1 MVVVID
7 SIVINKTTRHGGIAN
22 MTTAMDRTAPDAG
35 NDDGIVLSMH
45 DKGTEQVSE
54 RLLASAA
61 RLSRNA
67 MTEIDWSL
75 PMDPTKYGCSPEWSS
90 LYGTAYWD
98 ELTEEQRI
106 SVTRHEF
113 ASIMN
118 IGIWFEMI
126 LQEMVVRDQYLGEY
140 HSPEFQFAL
149 TEIADECR
157 HSIMFAKASEKMV
170 GTSYKPS
177 KLVGRLGKFFKAT
190 AKNEIAYAG
199 ILVAE
204 EVLDVFQRGCM
215 RDDRVLPFIRTVNEI
230 HVLEESRHMK
240 FAREEVRE
248 SLQGVGR
255 ARRAFSALYISI
267 GAYIIVSNLVQR
279 QAFVDAGLDG
289 DRAVAEMNSNTHF
302 QSMIRSSCAHLME
315 FLDEM
320 GLLTKPAM
328 YYYRKAHML

>member
-1 MVVVID
+1 MTAAMERTENVI
-7 SIVINKTTRHGGIAN
+7 
-22 MTTAMDRTAPDAG
+22 
-35 NDDGIVLSMH
+35 SMR
-45 DKGTEQVSE
+45 DQGTEEVSA

-67 MTEIDWSL
+67 MTEIDWSQ

-90 LYGTAYWD
+90 LYGTDYWD

-126 LQEMVVRDQYLGEY
+126 LQEMVIRDQYLGDY
-140 HSPEFQFAL
+140 HGSEFQFAL
-149 TEIADECR
+149 TEVADECR
-157 HSIMFAKASEKMV
+157 HSLMFAKASEKMV
-170 GTSYKPS
+170 GTSYRPS
-177 KLVGRLGKFFKAT
+177 KKVARLGKIFMQT
-190 AKNEIAYAG
+190 AKNEVSYAG

-215 RDDRVLPFIRTVNEI
+215 RDDRVLDFIRTVNEI

-248 SLQGVGR
+248 SLEGVSW
-255 ARRAFSALYISI
+255 ARRQFSALAVSI
-267 GAYIIVSNLVQR
+267 GAYYIVTSLVQR
-279 QAFVDAGLDG
+279 KAFADAGLDA
-289 DRAVAEMNSNTHF
+289 DRAVREMRSNSHF
-302 QSMIRSSCAHLME
+302 HSMIRSSCVHLME
-315 FLDEM
+315 FLDEV

-328 YYYRKAHML
+328 RYYRKAHML

>member
-1 MVVVID
+1 MTAAMERDELHDNVVSLQD
-7 SIVINKTTRHGGIAN
+7 QGPS
-22 MTTAMDRTAPDAG
+22 
-35 NDDGIVLSMH
+35 
-45 DKGTEQVSE
+45 EVSE

-75 PMDPTKYGCSPEWSS
+75 PMDPDKYGCSPEWSS
-90 LYGTAYWD
+90 LYGTDYWN
-98 ELTEEQRI
+98 EMTEEQRI
-106 SVTRHEF
+106 SLTRHEF
-113 ASIMN
+113 ASIMC

-126 LQEMVVRDQYLGEY
+126 LQEMVIRDQYLGDY
-140 HSPEFQFAL
+140 HDPEFQFAL
-149 TEIADECR
+149 VEVADECR

-170 GTSYKPS
+170 GRSYRPS
-177 KLVGRLGKFFKAT
+177 RRIGRLGKVFKRT
-190 AKNEIAYAG
+190 AKNEVAYAG

-248 SLQGVGR
+248 SVRGISW
-255 ARRAFSALYISI
+255 ARRQFSALYVAM
-267 GAYIIVSNLVQR
+267 GAYFIVSSLIQP
-279 QAFVDAGLDG
+279 QAYADAGLDVE
-289 DRAVAEMNSNTHF
+289 RARREAADNEHF
-302 QSMIRSSCAHLME
+302 HSMIRSSCAHLME
-315 FLDEM
+315 FLDDV

-328 YYYRKAHML
+328 RYYRKVHML

>member
-1 MVVVID
+1 MTAAMQHTDADTSATVI
-7 SIVINKTTRHGGIAN
+7 
-22 MTTAMDRTAPDAG
+22 
-35 NDDGIVLSMH
+35 SMR
-45 DKGTEQVSE
+45 DQGTQEVSE

-67 MTEIDWSL
+67 MTEIDWSQ

-126 LQEMVVRDQYLGEY
+126 LQEMVIRDQYLGAY

-170 GTSYKPS
+170 GTSYKPT
-177 KLVGRLGKFFKAT
+177 KWVGRLGKLFKRT
-190 AKNEIAYAG
+190 AKNEVAFAG

-215 RDDRVLPFIRTVNEI
+215 RDDRVLDFIRTVNEI

-248 SLQGVGR
+248 SMDGVGW
-255 ARRAFSALYISI
+255 ARRQFSGLCVAL
-267 GAYIIVSNLVQR
+267 GAYFIVTSLVQK
-279 QAFVDAGLDG
+279 QAFADAGLDA
-289 DRAVAEMNSNTHF
+289 DRAVREMNSNSHF
-302 QSMIRSSCAHLME
+302 QSMIRGSCAHLME
-315 FLDEM
+315 FLDEV
-320 GLLTKPAM
+320 GLLTRPAM
-328 YYYRKAHML
+328 HYYRKANML

>member
-1 MVVVID
+1 MTA
-7 SIVINKTTRHGGIAN
+7 SMEREQAGGEN
-22 MTTAMDRTAPDAG
+22 LVSLR
-35 NDDGIVLSMH
+35 
-45 DKGTEQVSE
+45 DKGTDQVSE
-54 RLLASAA
+54 RLLRSAA
-61 RLSRNA
+61 RLSRDA

-75 PMDPTKYGCSPEWSS
+75 PMEPDKYGCSPEWSS
-90 LYGTAYWD
+90 LYGTDYWA

-106 SVTRHEF
+106 DLTRHEF

-126 LQEMVVRDQYLGEY
+126 LQEMVLRDQYVGDY

-149 TEIADECR
+149 VEIADECR
-157 HSIMFAKASEKMV
+157 HSLMFAKASEKMV
-170 GTSYKPS
+170 GKSYRPHPKIS
-177 KLVGRLGKFFKAT
+177 RLGKLFPIVT
-190 AKNEIAYAG
+190 NQETAYAG

-240 FAREEVRE
+240 YAREQVRDAVADIGW
-248 SLQGVGR
+248 L
-255 ARRAFSALYISI
+255 RRQTSALGVSM
-267 GAYIIVSNLVQR
+267 GAYLIVSSLIQP
-279 QAFVDAGLDG
+279 QAYADAGLDVR
-289 DRAVAEMNSNTHF
+289 RAMYERTRNSHF

-315 FLDEM
+315 FLDEV

-328 YYYRKAHML
+328 RYYRKAHMI

>member
-1 MVVVID
+1 
-7 SIVINKTTRHGGIAN
+7 
-22 MTTAMDRTAPDAG
+22 MTAAMDRTAPHTPTD
-35 NDDGIVLSMH
+35 DDGVVVSMH
-45 DKGTEQVSE
+45 DQGTDEVST

-90 LYGTAYWD
+90 LYGTTYWD

-126 LQEMVVRDQYLGEY
+126 LQEMVVRDQYLGAY

-170 GTSYKPS
+170 GTSYKPT
-177 KLVGRLGKFFKAT
+177 KWVGRLGRFFKGT
-190 AKNEIAYAG
+190 AKNEVAYAG

-215 RDDRVLPFIRTVNEI
+215 RDERVLPFIRTVNEI

-248 SLQGVGR
+248 SMQGISW
-255 ARRAFSALYISI
+255 ARRQFSALYVSVA
-267 GAYIIVSNLVQR
+267 AYMIVSSLVQR
-279 QAFVDAGLDG
+279 KAFEDAGLDA
-289 DRAVAEMNSNTHF
+289 DRAVEEMNHNSHF

-315 FLDEM
+315 FLDEV
-320 GLLTKPAM
+320 GLLTRPAM
-328 YYYRKAHML
+328 HYYRKVHML

>member
-1 MVVVID
+1 MTAAMERTENVI
-7 SIVINKTTRHGGIAN
+7 
-22 MTTAMDRTAPDAG
+22 
-35 NDDGIVLSMH
+35 SMR
-45 DKGTEQVSE
+45 DQGTEEVSA

-67 MTEIDWSL
+67 MTEIDWSE

-90 LYGTAYWD
+90 LYGTDYWD

-126 LQEMVVRDQYLGEY
+126 LQEMVIRDQYLGDY
-140 HSPEFQFAL
+140 HGSEFQFAL
-149 TEIADECR
+149 TEVADECR
-157 HSIMFAKASEKMV
+157 HSLMFAKASEKMV
-170 GTSYKPS
+170 GTSYRPS
-177 KLVGRLGKFFKAT
+177 KKVARLGKIFMQT
-190 AKNEIAYAG
+190 AKNEVAYAG

-215 RDDRVLPFIRTVNEI
+215 RDDRVLEFIRTVNEI

-248 SLQGVGR
+248 SLEGVSW
-255 ARRAFSALYISI
+255 ARRQFSALAVSI
-267 GAYIIVSNLVQR
+267 GAYYIVTSLVQR
-279 QAFVDAGLDG
+279 KAFADAGLDA
-289 DRAVAEMNSNTHF
+289 DRAAREMRHNSHF
-302 QSMIRSSCAHLME
+302 HSMIRSSCVHLME
-315 FLDEM
+315 FLDEV

-328 YYYRKAHML
+328 RYYRKAHML

>member
-1 MVVVID
+1 MTAAMERNENTEAAPRDNVVSLQD
-7 SIVINKTTRHGGIAN
+7 EGT
-22 MTTAMDRTAPDAG
+22 DA
-35 NDDGIVLSMH
+35 
-45 DKGTEQVSE
+45 VSE

-67 MTEIDWSL
+67 MTEIDWSQ
-75 PMDPTKYGCSPEWSS
+75 PMDDDKYGCSPEWSS
-90 LYGTAYWD
+90 LYGTDYWD
-98 ELTEEQRI
+98 ELTEEQRVN
-106 SVTRHEF
+106 VTRHEF
-113 ASIMN
+113 ASIMC

-126 LQEMVVRDQYLGEY
+126 LQEMVIRDQYLGQY

-170 GTSYKPS
+170 GKSYRPHPRI
-177 KLVGRLGKFFKAT
+177 GRAGKVFKVT
-190 AKNEIAYAG
+190 AKNEVAYAG

-230 HVLEESRHMK
+230 HVLEEARHMK

-248 SLQGVGR
+248 SMQGVGWL
-255 ARRAFSALYISI
+255 RRQFSALNVAV
-267 GAYIIVSNLVQR
+267 GAYFIVSSLIR
-279 QAFVDAGLDG
+279 PQAYADAGLDVH
-289 DRAVAEMNSNTHF
+289 RAVAARESNPHF
-302 QSMIRSSCAHLME
+302 HSMIRSSCTHLME
-315 FLDEM
+315 FLDEV

-328 YYYRKAHML
+328 RFYRKAHML

>member
-1 MVVVID
+1 M
-7 SIVINKTTRHGGIAN
+7 
-22 MTTAMDRTAPDAG
+22 
-35 NDDGIVLSMH
+35 
-45 DKGTEQVSE
+45 
-54 RLLASAA
+54 
-61 RLSRNA
+61 
-67 MTEIDWSL
+67 
-75 PMDPTKYGCSPEWSS
+75 
-90 LYGTAYWD
+90 
-98 ELTEEQRI
+98 
-106 SVTRHEF
+106 TRHEF

-126 LQEMVVRDQYLGEY
+126 LQEMVVRDQYLGAY

-170 GTSYKPS
+170 GTSYKPTRF
-177 KLVGRLGKFFKAT
+177 VGKLGKLFKAT
-190 AKNEIAYAG
+190 AKNEVAYAG

-248 SLQGVGR
+248 SMKGIGWF
-255 ARRAFSALYISI
+255 RRQFSALYVAL
-267 GAYIIVSNLVQR
+267 GGYFIVSSLVQR
-279 QAFVDAGLDG
+279 QAFVDAGLDA
-289 DRAVAEMNSNTHF
+289 DRAMAEMNSNSHF
-302 QSMIRSSCAHLME
+302 HAMIRSSCAHLME
-315 FLDEM
+315 FLDEV

-328 YYYRKAHML
+328 HYYRKVHML

>member
-1 MVVVID
+1 MGRTQSDGGTPEPARPDNVV
-7 SIVINKTTRHGGIAN
+7 
-22 MTTAMDRTAPDAG
+22 
-35 NDDGIVLSMH
+35 SMR
-45 DKGTEQVSE
+45 DQGTNEVSE

-67 MTEIDWSL
+67 MTEIDWSA

-98 ELTEEQRI
+98 ELSEEQRI

-126 LQEMVVRDQYLGEY
+126 LQEMVIRDQYLGDY
-140 HSPEFQFAL
+140 HNPEFQFAL
-149 TEIADECR
+149 VEVADECR

-170 GTSYKPS
+170 GTSYKPT
-177 KLVGRLGKFFKAT
+177 KKVGRLGKLFKRT
-190 AKNEIAYAG
+190 AKNEVAYAG

-248 SLQGVGR
+248 SMEGVGW
-255 ARRAFSALYISI
+255 ARRQFSALYVSL
-267 GAYIIVSNLVQR
+267 GAYFIVSSLVQKK
-279 QAFVDAGLDG
+279 AFADAGLDA
-289 DRAVAEMNSNTHF
+289 DRAVAEMNSNSHF

-315 FLDEM
+315 FLDEV
-320 GLLTKPAM
+320 GLLTRPAM
-328 YYYRKAHML
+328 YYYRKANML

>member
-1 MVVVID
+1 MTAAMEHAAHDHDNRDRDEQDAVVV
-7 SIVINKTTRHGGIAN
+7 
-22 MTTAMDRTAPDAG
+22 
-35 NDDGIVLSMH
+35 SMQ
-45 DKGTEQVSE
+45 DQDTDEVSA

-67 MTEIDWSL
+67 MTEIDWDL

-126 LQEMVVRDQYLGEY
+126 LQEMVIRDQYLGEY

-170 GTSYKPS
+170 GTSYRPS
-177 KLVGRLGKFFKAT
+177 KFVGRLGKFFKAT
-190 AKNEIAYAG
+190 AKNEVAYAG

-240 FAREEVRE
+240 FARQEVRDALE
-248 SLQGVGR
+248 GVGR

-267 GAYIIVSNLVQR
+267 GAYTIVSNLVQR
-279 QAFVDAGLDG
+279 QAFVDAGLDA
-289 DRAVAEMNSNTHF
+289 DRAVAEMNANSHF
-302 QSMIRSSCAHLME
+302 HSMIRSSCAHLME
-315 FLDEM
+315 FLDEV
-320 GLLTKPAM
+320 GLLTRPAM
-328 YYYRKAHML
+328 YYYRKANML

>member
-1 MVVVID
+1 
-7 SIVINKTTRHGGIAN
+7 
-22 MTTAMDRTAPDAG
+22 MTTAMGRTQSDGGTPEPARPD
-35 NDDGIVLSMH
+35 NVVSMR
-45 DKGTEQVSE
+45 DQGTNEVSE

-67 MTEIDWSL
+67 MTEIDWSA

-98 ELTEEQRI
+98 ELSEEQRI

-126 LQEMVVRDQYLGEY
+126 LQEMVIRDQYLGDY
-140 HSPEFQFAL
+140 HNPEFQFAL
-149 TEIADECR
+149 VEVADECR

-170 GTSYKPS
+170 GTSYKPT
-177 KLVGRLGKFFKAT
+177 KKVGRLGKLFKRT
-190 AKNEIAYAG
+190 AKNEVAYAG

-248 SLQGVGR
+248 SMEGVGW
-255 ARRAFSALYISI
+255 ARRQFSALYVSL
-267 GAYIIVSNLVQR
+267 GAYFIVSSLVQKK
-279 QAFVDAGLDG
+279 AFADAGLDA
-289 DRAVAEMNSNTHF
+289 DRAVAEMNSNSHF

-315 FLDEM
+315 FLDEV
-320 GLLTKPAM
+320 GLLTRPAM
-328 YYYRKAHML
+328 YYYRKANML

>member
-1 MVVVID
+1 MTAAMEHDANTTTHLPDDNVISLQD
-7 SIVINKTTRHGGIAN
+7 QGI
-22 MTTAMDRTAPDAG
+22 D
-35 NDDGIVLSMH
+35 
-45 DKGTEQVSE
+45 QVSE
-54 RLLASAA
+54 RLVASAA

-75 PMDPTKYGCSPEWSS
+75 PMDPDKYGCSPEWSS
-90 LYGTAYWD
+90 LYGTDYWE
-98 ELTEEQRI
+98 ELTEEQRV

-113 ASIMN
+113 ASIMC

-126 LQEMVVRDQYLGEY
+126 LQEMVIRDQYLGEY
-140 HSPEFQFAL
+140 HTPEFQFAL

-170 GTSYKPS
+170 GKSYKPS
-177 KLVGRLGKFFKAT
+177 RTVGRLGKFFKAT
-190 AKNEIAYAG
+190 AKDEVAYAG

-230 HVLEESRHMK
+230 HVLEEARHMK

-248 SLQGVGR
+248 AMKSVGPI
-255 ARRAFSALYISI
+255 RRRWSALYVAG
-267 GAYIIVSNLVQR
+267 GASFIVNSLIR
-279 QAFVDAGLDG
+279 PQAYADAGLDVE
-289 DRAVAEMNSNTHF
+289 RARREAAGNEHF
-302 QSMIRSSCAHLME
+302 HSMIRSSCSHLME
-315 FLDEM
+315 FLDDV

-328 YYYRKAHML
+328 RIYRKVHML

>member
-1 MVVVID
+1 MTIAVNRTDADADNVVSMLD
-7 SIVINKTTRHGGIAN
+7 QG
-22 MTTAMDRTAPDAG
+22 PD
-35 NDDGIVLSMH
+35 
-45 DKGTEQVSE
+45 EVSQ

-67 MTEIDWSL
+67 MTEIDWSE

-106 SVTRHEF
+106 SLTRHEF
-113 ASIMN
+113 SSIMC

-126 LQEMVVRDQYLGEY
+126 LQEMVIRDQYLGEY
-140 HSPEFQFAL
+140 HKPEFQFAL

-170 GTSYKPS
+170 GRSYRPNK
-177 KLVGRLGKFFKAT
+177 KIGKAGKIFMRS
-190 AKNEIAYAG
+190 AKDEVAYAG

-204 EVLDVFQRGCM
+204 EILDVFQRGCM

-230 HVLEESRHMK
+230 HVIEESRHMK

-248 SLQGVGR
+248 SMKGISW
-255 ARRAFSALYISI
+255 ARRQRSAFLVAAAASFIFTSLIRPE
-267 GAYIIVSNLVQR
+267 AYEH
-279 QAFVDAGLDG
+279 AGLDKH
-289 DRAVAEMNSNTHF
+289 RAVKEMRSNPHF
-302 QSMIRSSCAHLME
+302 QSMVRSSCAHLME
-315 FLDEM
+315 FLDEV
-320 GLLTKPAM
+320 GLLTKPAAKI
-328 YYYRKAHML
+328 YRKVHML

>member
-1 MVVVID
+1 
-7 SIVINKTTRHGGIAN
+7 
-22 MTTAMDRTAPDAG
+22 MTAAMDRTVENFDDAD
-35 NDDGIVLSMH
+35 NVVSMI
-45 DKGTEQVSE
+45 DQGTEEVSA

-75 PMDPTKYGCSPEWSS
+75 PVDPTKYGCSPEWSS

-113 ASIMN
+113 ASIMC

-126 LQEMVVRDQYLGEY
+126 LNEMVIRDQYLGDY
-140 HSPEFQFAL
+140 HGSEFQFAL

-157 HSIMFAKASEKMV
+157 HSMMFAKASEKMV
-170 GTSYKPS
+170 GTSYHPGKV
-177 KLVGRLGKFFKAT
+177 VGRLGKLLKSVAGG
-190 AKNEIAYAG
+190 EIAYTG

-215 RDDRVLPFIRTVNEI
+215 RDERVLPFIRTVNEI

-240 FAREEVRE
+240 FAREQVRE
-248 SLQGVGR
+248 SLQGTGR
-255 ARRAFSALYISI
+255 ARKQLSALIISI
-267 GAYIIVSNLVQR
+267 AAYVIVSSLIQK
-279 QAFVDAGLDG
+279 QAYADAGLDVE
-289 DRAVAEMNSNTHF
+289 RAVAEKKNNAHF
-302 QSMIRSSCAHLME
+302 NAMIRSSCAHLME
-315 FLDEM
+315 FLDEV
-320 GLLTKPAM
+320 GLLTRPAM
-328 YYYRKAHML
+328 RYYRKANML

>member
-1 MVVVID
+1 MTAAMERTDNVI
-7 SIVINKTTRHGGIAN
+7 
-22 MTTAMDRTAPDAG
+22 
-35 NDDGIVLSMH
+35 SMR
-45 DKGTEQVSE
+45 DEGTEEVSA

-67 MTEIDWSL
+67 MTEIDWSE

-90 LYGTAYWD
+90 LYGTDYWE

-126 LQEMVVRDQYLGEY
+126 LQEMVIRDQYLGNY
-140 HSPEFQFAL
+140 HGSEFQFAL

-157 HSIMFAKASEKMV
+157 HSLMFAKASEKMV
-170 GTSYKPS
+170 GTSYRPS
-177 KLVGRLGKFFKAT
+177 KKVARLGKIFMQT
-190 AKNEIAYAG
+190 AKNEVAYAG

-215 RDDRVLPFIRTVNEI
+215 RDDRVLDFIRTVNEI

-248 SLQGVGR
+248 SLKGVGW
-255 ARRAFSALYISI
+255 ARRQFSALSVAI
-267 GAYIIVSNLVQR
+267 GAYFIVTSLVQPK
-279 QAFVDAGLDG
+279 AFADAGLDVE
-289 DRAVAEMNSNTHF
+289 RAVREMRHNSHF
-302 QSMIRSSCAHLME
+302 HSMIRSSCTHLME
-315 FLDEM
+315 FLDEV

-328 YYYRKAHML
+328 RYYRKAHML

>member
-1 MVVVID
+1 MTAAMERTDNVI
-7 SIVINKTTRHGGIAN
+7 
-22 MTTAMDRTAPDAG
+22 
-35 NDDGIVLSMH
+35 SMR
-45 DKGTEQVSE
+45 DEGTEEVSA

-67 MTEIDWSL
+67 MTEIDWSE

-90 LYGTAYWD
+90 LYGTDYWD

-106 SVTRHEF
+106 AVTRHEF

-126 LQEMVVRDQYLGEY
+126 LQEMVIRDQYLGDY
-140 HSPEFQFAL
+140 HGSEFQFAL

-157 HSIMFAKASEKMV
+157 HSLMFAKASEKMV
-170 GTSYKPS
+170 GTSYRPS
-177 KLVGRLGKFFKAT
+177 KKVARLGKIFMQT
-190 AKNEIAYAG
+190 AKNEVAYAG

-215 RDDRVLPFIRTVNEI
+215 RDDRVLDFIRTVNEI
-230 HVLEESRHMK
+230 HVLEESRHMR

-248 SLQGVGR
+248 SLRGVSW
-255 ARRAFSALYISI
+255 ARRQFSALSVAI
-267 GAYIIVSNLVQR
+267 GAYFIVTSLVQPK
-279 QAFVDAGLDG
+279 AFADAGLDV
-289 DRAVAEMNSNTHF
+289 DRAVREMRHNSHF
-302 QSMIRSSCAHLME
+302 HSMIRSSCVHLME
-315 FLDEM
+315 FLDEV

-328 YYYRKAHML
+328 RYYRKAHML